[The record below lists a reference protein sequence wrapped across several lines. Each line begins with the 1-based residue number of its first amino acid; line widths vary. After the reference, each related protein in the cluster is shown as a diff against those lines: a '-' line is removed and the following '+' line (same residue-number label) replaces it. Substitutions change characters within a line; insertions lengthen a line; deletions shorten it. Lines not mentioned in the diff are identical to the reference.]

1 MTELFRVTAP
11 LALRC
16 PDGVRKLIAEC
27 FPHPSG
33 LLYLDIFWH
42 QSTPDQ
48 AAHLIHGEL
57 KGEGPWKIGDCV
69 ISVLGCQGTDPELQA
84 TYARWR
90 DYLRESGQREYPSPE
105 QIRDIARK
113 LGAFA

>member
-1 MTELFRVTAP
+1 MTDLFRVTAP
-11 LALRC
+11 LVVRF
-16 PDGVRKLIAEC
+16 PDGTRRVIAEC

-33 LLYLDIFWH
+33 ILYLDIFWH

-48 AAHLIHGEL
+48 AAHLIRGRL
-57 KGEGPWKIGDCV
+57 QGEGPWKIGDCV

-84 TYARWR
+84 PYALWR
-90 DYLRESGQREYPSPE
+90 DYLHESGRREYPSAE

-113 LGAFA
+113 LGASG